1 MGAIEAA
8 APKVDAGGSA
18 LRRLVRVSLGAAAR
32 LAGTDM
38 ASLRVVRGQDLVHLQ
53 SVGLPREYVR
63 ATART
68 PVGSGCCGVAVAE
81 ARPVVVDDIP
91 CSRVMSAFQ
100 CLCERHALRAVWC
113 LPLIASDNR
122 VLGSVAI
129 YHDRRFTP
137 TAADVR
143 QVEPHVEM
151 LAAAIETRLRPA
163 RNPDHE
169 GAMQGVAAQFLHVQE
184 AERRRIAEELHD
196 ELIQDLVGIQ
206 MTLEAAA
213 LRTDA
218 GPAEAAV
225 DLGRVIARLREL
237 VFELRPHTL
246 ESDGLPGTAR
256 VMLGRLADEAGIRAE
271 LRSHLAGRLPV
282 ACEQLAYRVV
292 REGIQNVRR
301 HARAGAVSLELNLRG
316 RHLEIWLTDD
326 GVGFDPDLAADL
338 GHFGLASITH
348 QVESVEGSLHVTSA
362 PGRGTALH
370 ALIPHRFSRPS
381 PV

>member
-1 MGAIEAA
+1 MGALEAA
-8 APKVDAGGSA
+8 RPRLDAGGSA
-18 LRRLVRVSLGAAAR
+18 LGRLIRVSLGAMAR

-68 PVGSGCCGVAVAE
+68 PVGTGCCGVAVGE
-81 ARPVVVDDIP
+81 ARPVVVEDIP

-113 LPLIASDNR
+113 LPLFASDNR

-137 TAADVR
+137 TAVDMR

-151 LAAAIETRLRPA
+151 LAAAIECRLRPGTS
-163 RNPDHE
+163 PDRGGPAH
-169 GAMQGVAAQFLHVQE
+169 GVAAQFLHVQE

-206 MTLEAAA
+206 MTLEAAT
-213 LRTDA
+213 LRKDA
-218 GPAEAAV
+218 RPGEAAV
-225 DLGRVIARLREL
+225 DLGRVIARFREL

-256 VMLGRLADEAGIRAE
+256 VMLGRLADQAGIRTE

-282 ACEQLAYRVV
+282 ASEELAYRVM

-301 HARAGAVSLELNLRG
+301 HAGAAAVSLELNLRG

-326 GVGFDPDLAADL
+326 GIGFDPDLASDL

-362 PGRGTALH
+362 LGRGTALH
-370 ALIPHRFSRPS
+370 ALIPYRFPG
-381 PV
+381 